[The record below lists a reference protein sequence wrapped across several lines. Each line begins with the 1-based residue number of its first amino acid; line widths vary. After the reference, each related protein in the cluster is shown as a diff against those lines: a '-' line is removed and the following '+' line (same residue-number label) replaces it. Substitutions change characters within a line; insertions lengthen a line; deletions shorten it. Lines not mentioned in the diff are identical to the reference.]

1 MAKMVKKHSS
11 KQGWFSKGVNIGL
24 WVLAFSRVITIA
36 FTGTG
41 NIGDKLSAIQKE
53 ATFGLSEGS
62 FDLAAGLQMYSPA
75 GAAVGLNELKKYA
88 MVHFPVRG

>member
-1 MAKMVKKHSS
+1 MARKKNNKRR

-24 WVLAFSRVITIA
+24 WALAFSRVITIA

-41 NIGDKLSAIQKE
+41 NVGDKLSAIQRE

-62 FDLAAGLQMYSPA
+62 FDLGAGLQMYSPA

-88 MVHFPVRG
+88 ARHFPVR